1 MENSAPQ
8 KTQVLITD
16 VGSFLGRELA
26 KSLLSS
32 GAQVF
37 GLTKSHV
44 PQDLLDKKDF
54 TLLELDLAQPLPT
67 HLPKFDLVFY
77 ISHDQSP
84 FTPGLSAI
92 PHFSTS
98 LANILTLSHFESSRN
113 KPSYLKE
120 VKVIITLPITTDP
133 EIYDYLAKTD
143 EERQKLTAFLLGDV
157 YGPGVDL
164 KSPESLARLISQ
176 AVYSDKVILEN
187 EGLDTI
193 YPAYI
198 SDIISAITKF
208 AASESHDSKKVHIA
222 SASPMTTLS
231 VGYEIQK
238 AARLVLGKEIDL
250 FFAGLGPSS
259 AAPQQIIKDYDQSFL
274 PTVGLAEGLQETF
287 DYFAKEKR
295 PALHHFV
302 HHAPSQP
309 HQQAVEKPRSVYMNV
324 ATKIAHPNIKRT
336 SPRLNRKKISL
347 IITAVVLVFIVK
359 TGLDIFLGA
368 SRLASA
374 RQEATSGDFKK
385 AQNHAAGAAS
395 SFKNARAEINLIL
408 TPLSLIAPQK
418 LESINFTFDSV
429 ENSAVALAH
438 LAKGAFQLGIDL
450 SIIASSQ
457 ATSPLISQKDVKAAG
472 FDLESPQA
480 DFKSAFFSSAQAVEL
495 AKKAKVASLFP
506 SKVEAIQKA
515 AADLNSLSQSGYEL
529 SNLIGDLV
537 GQKGPKSY
545 LLLLEN
551 NTELRPGGGF
561 IGNVGTIDFE
571 SGRLKNISVDDV
583 YNVDGQLK
591 EKITPPAQI
600 KEKLGTDQ
608 FYLRDSGWSPDFA
621 LNSQIARDFFKKET
635 GKSVD
640 GVISLDLT
648 FLQKV
653 LEKTGPVKLSDF
665 NEQISAANLFERGE
679 YYSEVGFFPGST
691 QKRDFFGA
699 LSRTLINKILSSL
712 NTKDESKDKIS
723 TLGLIA
729 VFKDGLSQKHVMFTF
744 DSPNLAAYVR
754 THDWNRPIP
763 PASFNP
769 GDDTGKTRDFLALSE
784 ANLGANKVNRFIDR
798 KIEYA
803 MTIGRDADLVA
814 NLKITYTNNSQAD
827 TWPAGKYVNFL
838 RVYTPGLITLLSVN
852 GSDKIDPKA
861 VQVST
866 LGNLSSIST
875 YVEVPI
881 KSTKEIT
888 FSYRLPK
895 SIKLETAPIYDLYV
909 QKQPGTNQDPFEFK
923 FNLPAYLV
931 TKSVNGQDQSTQNLD
946 VKTDLLVDR
955 EFKVEVIKK

>member
-1 MENSAPQ
+1 MENSAHQ
-8 KTQVLITD
+8 KIQVLITD
-16 VGSFLGRELA
+16 VGNFLGHQLA

-32 GAQVF
+32 GGQVF
-37 GLTKSHV
+37 GLTKSHA
-44 PQDLLDKKDF
+44 PQDLLGEKNF
-54 TLLELDLAQPLPT
+54 TLLELDLAQPLPA

-92 PHFSTS
+92 PHFSAS
-98 LANILTLSHFESSRN
+98 LANVLTLSH
-113 KPSYLKE
+113 LKE
-120 VKVIITLPITTDP
+120 VKVIVTLPITTDP

-143 EERQKLTAFLLGDV
+143 EERQKLTAFLLGDI
-157 YGPGVDL
+157 YGPDMDL
-164 KSPESLARLISQ
+164 KSQEKLARLISQ

-198 SDIISAITKF
+198 SDVVSAVTKF
-208 AASESHDSKKVHIA
+208 AASPTGGSKKVHIF

-238 AARLVLGKEIDL
+238 AARLVFGRELDL

-259 AAPQQIIKDYDQSFL
+259 PAPQQIIKDYDQNFL
-274 PTVGLAEGLQETF
+274 PTIGLAEGLEETF
-287 DYFAKEKR
+287 NYFSKNTAKP
-295 PALHHFV
+295 PAAHHLAPR
-302 HHAPSQP
+302 APSPQV
-309 HQQAVEKPRSVYMNV
+309 QQAVEKPPRRGIMSV

-336 SPRLNRKKISL
+336 SPRPNRKKIIL
-347 IITAVVLVFIVK
+347 GITAVLLIFIAK
-359 TGLDIFLGA
+359 AGLDIFLGV
-368 SRLASA
+368 SRLTSA
-374 RQEATSGDFKK
+374 RQEAISGDFKK
-385 AQNHAAGAAS
+385 AQSHAAAAAF
-395 SFKNARAEINLIL
+395 SFKDAHSELNLIL
-408 TPLSLIAPQK
+408 SPLLLIAPQK
-418 LESINFTFDSV
+418 RESVDFTFDSV

-438 LAKGAFQLGIDL
+438 LVKGASQLGTDAAI
-450 SIIASSQ
+450 
-457 ATSPLISQKDVKAAG
+457 ISQKDVKADG

-480 DFKSAFFSSAQAVEL
+480 DFKSAFFSSAQAAEL
-495 AKKAKVASLFP
+495 AKKAKVASPFP

-515 AADLNSLSQSGYEL
+515 ATDLNNLSQSGFEI

-537 GQKGPKSY
+537 GQTGSKSY

-561 IGNVGTIDFE
+561 IGNIGTIDFE

-608 FYLRDSGWSPDFA
+608 FYLRDSGWSPDFT
-621 LNSQIARDFFKKET
+621 LNAQIARDFFKKET

-648 FLQKV
+648 FLQKI
-653 LEKTGPVKLSDF
+653 LGKAGPVKLPDF

-691 QKRDFFGA
+691 QKRDFFGT

-712 NTKDESKDKIS
+712 NAKDESKDKIS
-723 TLGLIA
+723 TLNLIQ
-729 VFKDGLSQKHVMFTF
+729 VFKDGLSQKHIMFTF

-754 THDWNRPIP
+754 THDADRPIP
-763 PASFNP
+763 PATFNP
-769 GDDTGKTRDFLALSE
+769 GDDSGKTRDFLALSE

-798 KIEYA
+798 KIEYV
-803 MTIGRDADLVA
+803 MTIGRDADLIA

-838 RVYTPGLITLLSVN
+838 RVYTPGLITILSAD
-852 GSDKIDPKA
+852 GTDKIDPKI

-866 LGNLSSIST
+866 FGNLSSIST
-875 YVEVPI
+875 YIEVPI
-881 KSTKEIT
+881 KSTKVVT

-895 SIKLETAPIYDLYV
+895 SIKLETAPVYDLYV
-909 QKQPGTNQDPFEFK
+909 QKQPGTLEDPIEFR
-923 FNLPAYLV
+923 FNLPGYLAA
-931 TKSVNGQDQSTQNLD
+931 KSLNGVDQPTGAQNLD
-946 VKTDLLVDR
+946 IKADLLTDH
-955 EFKVEVIKK
+955 EFKVEVAKK